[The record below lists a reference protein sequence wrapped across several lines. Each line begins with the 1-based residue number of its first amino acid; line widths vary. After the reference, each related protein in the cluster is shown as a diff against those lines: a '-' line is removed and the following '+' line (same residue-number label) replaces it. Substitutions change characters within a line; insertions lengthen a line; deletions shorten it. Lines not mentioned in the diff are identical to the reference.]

1 MGREG
6 EMINGTKSHLID
18 ESHMVT
24 PDLFQNGRITLPLFH
39 QLARHFLDDISV
51 AVYVCENPDGMIT
64 YYNQHA
70 AKLWGCRPVLP
81 DPSLRFCGSLRMIR
95 LDGTV
100 LPHSECPMAEV
111 LRTGIPVRD
120 QEVIVECPDG
130 TRHTVLVNIIPALA
144 EDKTLL
150 GAINIFF
157 DITERK
163 QAQEALWAANALLEQ
178 RVRERTSELSEAYAQ
193 LEEKVQDLEL
203 FHDMVVNRELKMIE
217 LENEMAKLQEE
228 NEALKKTRPVGPL

>member
-1 MGREG
+1 
-6 EMINGTKSHLID
+6 
-18 ESHMVT
+18 MVP
-24 PDLFQNGRITLPLFH
+24 PDLLQSGHITLPLFYRI
-39 QLARHFLDDISV
+39 ARQFLDDISV
-51 AVYVCENPDGMIT
+51 AVYVCENPDGVIT

-120 QEVIVECPDG
+120 QEIMVECPDG

-157 DITERK
+157 DITEGKR
-163 QAQEALWAANALLEQ
+163 AQEDLWGANALLEQ
-178 RVRERTSELSEAYAQ
+178 RVQARTYELSEANAQ
-193 LEEKVQDLEL
+193 LWEKVQDLEQ
-203 FHDMVVNRELKMIE
+203 FHDLVVNRELKMIE
-217 LENEMAKLQEE
+217 LENRMAKLQEE
-228 NEALKKTRPVGPL
+228 NDALKRHAR

>member
-1 MGREG
+1 
-6 EMINGTKSHLID
+6 
-18 ESHMVT
+18 MVP
-24 PDLFQNGRITLPLFH
+24 PDLLQSGHITLPLFYRM
-39 QLARHFLDDISV
+39 ARQFLDDISV
-51 AVYVCENPDGMIT
+51 AVYVCENPDGVIT

-120 QEVIVECPDG
+120 QEVMVECPDG

-163 QAQEALWAANALLEQ
+163 QAQEDLWGANALLEQ
-178 RVRERTSELSEAYAQ
+178 RVQARTYELSEANAQ
-193 LEEKVQDLEL
+193 LQEKVQDLEQ
-203 FHDMVVNRELKMIE
+203 FHDLVVNRELKMME
-217 LENEMAKLQEE
+217 LERGMAILQEE
-228 NEALKKTRPVGPL
+228 NEALRRHAP

>member
-1 MGREG
+1 
-6 EMINGTKSHLID
+6 
-18 ESHMVT
+18 MVP
-24 PDLFQNGRITLPLFH
+24 PDLLQSGHITLPLFYRM
-39 QLARHFLDDISV
+39 ARQFLDDISV
-51 AVYVCENPDGMIT
+51 AVYVCENPDGVIT

-120 QEVIVECPDG
+120 QEVMVECPDG

-163 QAQEALWAANALLEQ
+163 QAQEDLWGANALLEQ
-178 RVRERTSELSEAYAQ
+178 RVQARTYELSEANAQ
-193 LEEKVQDLEL
+193 LREKVQDLEQ
-203 FHDMVVNRELKMIE
+203 FHDLVVNRELKMME
-217 LENEMAKLQEE
+217 LERGMAILQKE
-228 NEALKKTRPVGPL
+228 NEALRRHAP

>member
-1 MGREG
+1 
-6 EMINGTKSHLID
+6 
-18 ESHMVT
+18 MVP
-24 PDLFQNGRITLPLFH
+24 PDLLQSGHITLPLFYRM
-39 QLARHFLDDISV
+39 ARQFLDDISV
-51 AVYVCENPDGMIT
+51 AVYVCENPDGVIT
-64 YYNQHA
+64 YYNHHA
-70 AKLWGCRPVLP
+70 AKVWGCRPVLP

-120 QEVIVECPDG
+120 QEVMVECPDG

-163 QAQEALWAANALLEQ
+163 QAQEDLWGANALLEQ
-178 RVRERTSELSEAYAQ
+178 RVQARTYELSEANAQ
-193 LEEKVQDLEL
+193 LWEKVQDLEQ
-203 FHDMVVNRELKMIE
+203 FHDLVVNRELKMIE
-217 LENEMAKLQEE
+217 LENRMAKLQEE
-228 NEALKKTRPVGPL
+228 NDALKRHAR

>member
-1 MGREG
+1 
-6 EMINGTKSHLID
+6 
-18 ESHMVT
+18 MVP
-24 PDLFQNGRITLPLFH
+24 PDLLQSGHITLPLFYRM
-39 QLARHFLDDISV
+39 ARQFLDDISV
-51 AVYVCENPDGMIT
+51 AVYVCENPDGVIT

-120 QEVIVECPDG
+120 QEVMVECPDG

-157 DITERK
+157 DITEGKR
-163 QAQEALWAANALLEQ
+163 AQEDLWGANALLEQ
-178 RVRERTSELSEAYAQ
+178 RVQARTYELSEANAQ
-193 LEEKVQDLEL
+193 LWEKVQDLEQ
-203 FHDMVVNRELKMIE
+203 FHDLVVNRELKMIE
-217 LENEMAKLQEE
+217 LENRMAKLQEE
-228 NEALKKTRPVGPL
+228 NDALKRHAR

>member
-1 MGREG
+1 
-6 EMINGTKSHLID
+6 MINGTTSHFTE

-24 PDLFQNGRITLPLFH
+24 ADLLHNGRITLPLFH

-51 AVYVCENPDGMIT
+51 AIYVCESPDGIIT

-81 DPSLRFCGSLRMIR
+81 DPSLRFCGSLRMMR
-95 LDGTV
+95 PDGTV
-100 LPHSECPMAEV
+100 LPHSECPMANV
-111 LRTGIPVRD
+111 LRTGIAVHD

-130 TRHTVLVNIIPALA
+130 TRHTVLVNITPVLA
-144 EDKTLL
+144 GDKALL

-163 QAQEALWAANALLEQ
+163 QAQEDLLAANAHLEQ
-178 RVRERTSELSEAYAQ
+178 RVEERTYALSQANAQ
-193 LEEKVQDLEL
+193 LTEKVQDLEQ
-203 FHDMVVNRELKMIE
+203 FHDLVVNRELKMIE
-217 LENEMAKLQEE
+217 LEREMAKLQEE
-228 NEALKKTRPVGPL
+228 NKALKGHAQ

>member
-1 MGREG
+1 
-6 EMINGTKSHLID
+6 
-18 ESHMVT
+18 MVP
-24 PDLFQNGRITLPLFH
+24 PDLLQSGHITLPLFYRM
-39 QLARHFLDDISV
+39 ARQFLDDISV
-51 AVYVCENPDGMIT
+51 AVYVCENPDGVIT

-70 AKLWGCRPVLP
+70 AKVWGCRPVLP

-120 QEVIVECPDG
+120 QEVMVECPDG
-130 TRHTVLVNIIPALA
+130 TRYTVLVNIIPALA

-157 DITERK
+157 DITEGKR
-163 QAQEALWAANALLEQ
+163 AQEDLWGANALLEQ
-178 RVRERTSELSEAYAQ
+178 RVQARTYELSEANAQ
-193 LEEKVQDLEL
+193 LWEKVQDLEQ
-203 FHDMVVNRELKMIE
+203 FHDLVVNRELKMIE
-217 LENEMAKLQEE
+217 LENRMAKLQEE
-228 NEALKKTRPVGPL
+228 NDALKRHAR

>member
-1 MGREG
+1 
-6 EMINGTKSHLID
+6 
-18 ESHMVT
+18 MVS
-24 PDLFQNGRITLPLFH
+24 PDLLQNGRITLPLFYRI
-39 QLARHFLDDISV
+39 ARQFLDDISV
-51 AVYVCENPDGMIT
+51 AVYVCENPDGVIT

-120 QEVIVECPDG
+120 QEVMVECPDG

-163 QAQEALWAANALLEQ
+163 RAQEDLWGANALLEQ
-178 RVRERTSELSEAYAQ
+178 RVQAPTYELSEANAQ
-193 LEEKVQDLEL
+193 LQEKVQDLEQ
-203 FHDMVVNRELKMIE
+203 FHDLVVNRELKMIE
-217 LENEMAKLQEE
+217 LENRMAKLQEE
-228 NEALKKTRPVGPL
+228 NDALKRHAR

>member
-1 MGREG
+1 
-6 EMINGTKSHLID
+6 MINGTKSHLLD
-18 ESHMVT
+18 ESHMVP
-24 PDLFQNGRITLPLFH
+24 PDLLQNSHITLPLFYRI
-39 QLARHFLDDISV
+39 ARQFLDDISV
-51 AVYVCENPDGMIT
+51 AVYVCENPDGVIT
-64 YYNQHA
+64 YYNHHA
-70 AKLWGCRPVLP
+70 AKVWGCRPVLP

-100 LPHSECPMAEV
+100 LPHSECPRAEV

-120 QEVIVECPDG
+120 QEIMVECPDG

-163 QAQEALWAANALLEQ
+163 QAQEDLWGANALLEQ
-178 RVRERTSELSEAYAQ
+178 RVRARTYELSEANAQ
-193 LEEKVQDLEL
+193 LQEKVQDLEQ
-203 FHDMVVNRELKMIE
+203 FHDLVVNRELKMME
-217 LENEMAKLQEE
+217 LERGMAILQEE
-228 NEALKKTRPVGPL
+228 NEALRRHAP

>member
-1 MGREG
+1 
-6 EMINGTKSHLID
+6 
-18 ESHMVT
+18 MVP
-24 PDLFQNGRITLPLFH
+24 PDLLQSGHITLPLFYRM
-39 QLARHFLDDISV
+39 ARQFLDDISV
-51 AVYVCENPDGMIT
+51 AVYVCENPDGVIT

-120 QEVIVECPDG
+120 QEIMVECPDG

-163 QAQEALWAANALLEQ
+163 QAQEDLWGANALLEQ
-178 RVRERTSELSEAYAQ
+178 RVQARTYELSEANAQ
-193 LEEKVQDLEL
+193 LREKVQDLEQ
-203 FHDMVVNRELKMIE
+203 FHDLVVNRELKMME
-217 LENEMAKLQEE
+217 LERGMAILQEE
-228 NEALKKTRPVGPL
+228 NEALRRHAP